1 MRAKSLWT
9 LLLLS
14 FALCGCAGSPHIIG
28 YDIIKSPLPPPHLG
42 KVYILPFADERP
54 EEERRGAK
62 GELLTFSSRDAHF
75 SKKVPQAIEEVLR
88 GELNNAG
95 FSVVEE
101 KGSPDYRLAGTVKH
115 FQAIVSPAKITF
127 LPYLGSLA
135 TLWAKDDFTIALSI
149 YVKMTNPGGRILID
163 KTFDVSQDMKLPTGL
178 LNLARYSRGF
188 NYKTKLLDEALKDV
202 MGQIRDE
209 TKATVKK

>member
-1 MRAKSLWT
+1 MKTKPLWT
-9 LLLLS
+9 VLLLS
-14 FALCGCAGSPHIIG
+14 LALCGCAGGPHIIG

-54 EEERRGAK
+54 KEERRGVK

-88 GELNNAG
+88 RELNNAG

-101 KGSPDYRLAGTVKH
+101 KGSPDYRLAGAVKH
-115 FQAIVSPAKITF
+115 FQAVMSPAKITF
-127 LPYLGSLA
+127 LPYLGSLS
-135 TLWAKDDFTIALSI
+135 TLWAKDEFTIALSI
-149 YVKMTNPGGRILID
+149 YLKMTNPDGRILID
-163 KTFDVSQDMKLPTGL
+163 KTFDVSQDMRLPTGL
-178 LNLARYSRGF
+178 LNLARYSRGANF
-188 NYKTKLLDEALKDV
+188 KLKLLDEALKDV

-209 TKATVKK
+209 AKARVKK

>member
-1 MRAKSLWT
+1 MRAKSLWMVF
-9 LLLLS
+9 LLS
-14 FALCGCAGSPHIIG
+14 FALCGCAGGPHIIG

-42 KVYILPFADERP
+42 KVYILTFADERP

-62 GELLTFSSRDAHF
+62 GELLAFSSRDAHF

-101 KGSPDYRLAGTVKH
+101 KDAPDYRLAGAVKH
-115 FQAIVSPAKITF
+115 FQAIASPAKITF
-127 LPYLGSLA
+127 LPYLGTVSS
-135 TLWAKDDFTIALSI
+135 LWAKDDFTIALSI
-149 YVKMTNPGGRILID
+149 YIKMSNRSGKTLID
-163 KTFDVSQDMKLPTGL
+163 KTFDVSDDLKLPAGL

-188 NYKTKLLDEALKDV
+188 NYKLKLMDEALKDV
-202 MGQIRDE
+202 VGQIRE
-209 TKATVKK
+209 EIVAQVKR